1 MGVVLPAVVVVEVV
15 DVSASSVVL
24 VVLVLVLDEVEETV
38 DESGA
43 RTT

>member
-1 MGVVLPAVVVVEVV
+1 VLVVEVV
-15 DVSASSVVL
+15 GVSASSV
-24 VVLVLVLDEVEETV
+24 VLVLDEVEETV